1 MIFIFLY
8 TRQKKKKKQIIL
20 CLVLVY
26 KTWWLSLYLV
36 SGEYK
41 KKIYFILGNYIL
53 YFYLSLK
60 INNAT
65 INYSC
70 PVLVGGSIINT
81 N

>member
-1 MIFIFLY
+1 MIFIFFVY
-8 TRQKKKKKQIIL
+8 KTKKKKQIIL